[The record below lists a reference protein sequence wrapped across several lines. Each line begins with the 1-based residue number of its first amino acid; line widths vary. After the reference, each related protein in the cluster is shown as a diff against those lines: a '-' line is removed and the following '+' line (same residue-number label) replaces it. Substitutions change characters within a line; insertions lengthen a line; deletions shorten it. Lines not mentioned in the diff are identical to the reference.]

1 MNKYGYSLIAAVL
14 GTTAFATTTH
24 ANDTQTMTSQ
34 DGYSLSLDLGYV
46 KSRSNVDVPF
56 AYNSST
62 GGTYNDGLGDG
73 SLAGVTF
80 RMPLDDSMGLSVR
93 YRGTALENDTT
104 VSTPSGSCNIGPTLG
119 LIADCMDA
127 SRFDAQTNTDQ
138 LDIAIDFPMAQEGS
152 FKTTPFIG
160 VRYLQSSQDMST
172 DYFYDGGFSDYTTNN
187 ADFKGYGLFAG
198 VKTRMELSE
207 SLYLSGS
214 LSAGKVWGERDLKV
228 SDYELNGPVG
238 PFTVTNIQYAHTE
251 TNLNPWTAEVE
262 LAVGFD
268 FGDDAPTL
276 EVGYQGNYVQ
286 DLIDTR
292 NTNNDGAPANS
303 IGGNSS
309 LWENTLF
316 GRVTF
321 AF

>member
-56 AYNSST
+56 AYNNNT
-62 GGTYNDGLGDG
+62 GGTYHEGLGDG

-80 RMPLDDSMGLSVR
+80 RMPLDDTMGLSVR

-104 VSTPSGSCNIGPTLG
+104 ISTGSGACDVGPTLG
-119 LIADCMDA
+119 LINDCWDA
-127 SRFDAQTNTDQ
+127 SHFKAETTTDQ
-138 LDIAIDFPMAQEGS
+138 FDVVVDFQLAQEGS
-152 FKTTPFIG
+152 FKVTPFVG
-160 VRYLQSSQDMST
+160 ARYLQTSQDMYT
-172 DYFYDGGFSDYTTNN
+172 DYYYDSGVSNYITN
-187 ADFKGYGLFAG
+187 ASDFKGYGLFAG

-207 SLYLSGS
+207 SMYFSGT
-214 LSAGKVWGERDLKV
+214 LSAGKVWGERDLKIN
-228 SDYELNGPVG
+228 DYELNTPPGT
-238 PFTVTNIQYAHTE
+238 FSSAAFAHTE
-251 TNLNPWTAEVE
+251 SNLNPWTAEVE

-268 FGDDAPTL
+268 LGDDAPTI